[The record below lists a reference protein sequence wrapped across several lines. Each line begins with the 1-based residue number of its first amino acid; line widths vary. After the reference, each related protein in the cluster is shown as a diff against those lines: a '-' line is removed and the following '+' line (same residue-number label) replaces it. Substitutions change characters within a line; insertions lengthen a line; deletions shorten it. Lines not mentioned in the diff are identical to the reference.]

1 MSLSNITGLNLKL
14 SAGLWEIFHDSLYKL
29 SQSLIRCPFV
39 SQKYFIYV
47 CFFTLQLVIGSAIQ
61 AFEELCPERIDLIH
75 KNYRKLCSLL
85 ADVEEWGQIIIIN
98 MLTRYARTQFV
109 DPNPEVCYYIT
120 AVSSMV
126 KKLFF
131 VL

>member
-1 MSLSNITGLNLKL
+1 M
-14 SAGLWEIFHDSLYKL
+14 
-29 SQSLIRCPFV
+29 
-39 SQKYFIYV
+39 
-47 CFFTLQLVIGSAIQ
+47 IGSAIQ

-120 AVSSMV
+120 AVSCVIKYSFH
-126 KKLFF
+126 KLL
-131 VL
+131 VLV